1 MALDNIE
8 RRVVYE
14 GDGSQKDFPFSFVV
28 FKDSDITV
36 SRSIDDS
43 QDETVAT
50 TEYSVELSD
59 NGTGTVHFAEAPAEG
74 VRIAILSAIPETQ
87 PMRLT
92 TYDGFDPEVLNDSAD
107 RIVALIQQLLE
118 QIKRTITVP
127 PTSPTSPQELFYQ
140 LLNAAKEA
148 LDSAQSAEEA
158 LAACEQIRQLIEQYS
173 WDIPHIVDSL
183 RDVENYPYDGL
194 FAVAGFGNAGGNG
207 QNISNRYVKAEGSTE
222 LRTLGERFSDVVNVR
237 DFGAVGDGVT
247 DDTEVFQTIESKVNS
262 STYVNLLG
270 LTFYVTELPVGAK
283 YFNGTF
289 KYNGN
294 LYTAEYSY
302 LRNGS
307 FFFAAGQGAANS
319 LSPYAYR
326 ADITAIGRQA
336 GYHFTN
342 ARNCI
347 AIGEGALF
355 STTGGRHNIAIGN
368 ESLYSLKST
377 STGSDMAGTRNTAIG
392 GNAGHFVTSG
402 SRNVILGR
410 DAGHS
415 LTTGTKNVIIGN
427 GTLLGD
433 CPNSLDPSV
442 VINQTP
448 SNATSCVIIGTAA
461 GRYIDGV
468 GCVAIGENALLN
480 AKALTGTTAIGYQ
493 AGQSF
498 DLNISPFGTAQTE
511 VSIEGTYS
519 QTGTS
524 AITITTAREHGL
536 SQGDKVRLRF
546 TSGELGAI
554 TFQDDI
560 WFDVAS
566 VSSTTVFTISTDQI
580 STASGAVAISL
591 IASTEEASSSVS
603 DALVIGYIAGRD
615 ATSAIRFTALGSRS
629 GTKGGNYSTYVGA
642 ISGNVATGS
651 ANTAVGASTLAS
663 TSGGE
668 NTAVGYSAGASLTS
682 GGSNTLIGRNAGETL
697 TTGQENT
704 ALGTRALDGAITVS
718 SCVALGAGALRYNL
732 EGAAFNFN
740 DCAGLGANTRASGDH
755 QVQIGNSAQVPY
767 AYAALQLRSD
777 ERDKTDIR
785 DTQLGSDFIL
795 ALRPVDFKWNLRD
808 DYIEE
813 VEDGLDSEGLP
824 RFKTVHREND
834 GSKKRTRYHHG
845 FIAQEVKAIMDDLR
859 IDFGGYQD
867 HRINGGQDVCSLG
880 YEELIAPMVKT
891 IQELAKRIET
901 LEKRVIIAEAQ

>member
-1 MALDNIE
+1 MTTINHLQGHAFVKKKGNTIY
-8 RRVVYE
+8 VFE
-14 GDGSQKDFPFSFVV
+14 GPNTLADFFSV
-28 FKDSDITV
+28 I
-36 SRSIDDS
+36 
-43 QDETVAT
+43 
-50 TEYSVELSD
+50 
-59 NGTGTVHFAEAPAEG
+59 
-74 VRIAILSAIPETQ
+74 
-87 PMRLT
+87 
-92 TYDGFDPEVLNDSAD
+92 
-107 RIVALIQQLLE
+107 
-118 QIKRTITVP
+118 
-127 PTSPTSPQELFYQ
+127 
-140 LLNAAKEA
+140 
-148 LDSAQSAEEA
+148 
-158 LAACEQIRQLIEQYS
+158 
-173 WDIPHIVDSL
+173 
-183 RDVENYPYDGL
+183 
-194 FAVAGFGNAGGNG
+194 
-207 QNISNRYVKAEGSTE
+207 AEGSDE
-222 LRTLGERFSDVVNVR
+222 PRMLKDRFADVVSAK

-247 DDTEVFQTIESKVNS
+247 DDTSVFQRIESKVNS

-270 LTFYVTELPVGAK
+270 LTFYVTELPVGAR

-289 KYNGN
+289 KYDDN

-319 LSPYAYR
+319 LNPYAYR

-415 LTTGTKNVIIGN
+415 LTTGTKNIIIGN

-461 GRYIDGV
+461 GRYMDGV

-480 AKALTGTTAIGYQ
+480 AKAETGTTAIGYQ

-519 QTGTS
+519 QAGTS
-524 AITITTAREHGL
+524 VITITTAQEHGL
-536 SQGDKVRLRF
+536 SQGYKVRLRF
-546 TSGELGAI
+546 TSGELGSI

-566 VSSTTVFTISTDQI
+566 VNSPTVFTISTDQI
-580 STASGAVAISL
+580 ATASGAVSISL
-591 IASTEEASSSVS
+591 IASTEEATTSVS

-615 ATSAIRFTALGSRS
+615 ATSATRFTALGSRS

-668 NTAVGYSAGASLTS
+668 NTAVGYSAGSSLTT
-682 GGSNTLIGRNAGETL
+682 GGSNTLLGRNAGQAI

-704 ALGTRALDGAITVS
+704 ALGTRALDGAVAVS

-785 DTQLGSDFIL
+785 DTQLGADFIL

-813 VEDGLDSEGLP
+813 IEDGLDSDGLP
-824 RFKTVHREND
+824 RFKTVQRKND
-834 GSKKRTRYHHG
+834 GSKKRNRYHHG
-845 FIAQEVKAIMDDLR
+845 FIAQEVKAVMDALET
-859 IDFGGYQD
+859 DFGGYQD

-891 IQELAKRIET
+891 IQELAKRIEA
-901 LEKRVIIAEAQ
+901 LEKSVTILGDE